1 MNLPKIR
8 ILIIGN
14 SKAGKTSIINRII
27 NHNFLR
33 KTSETKDVEFHYLT
47 YQNLKREIIKN
58 KEQQP
63 IYQGEIVDSDVYL
76 IEIIDT

>member
-27 NHNFLR
+27 NHTFLR
-33 KTSETKDVEFHYLT
+33 KTLETKDVEFHYLT
-47 YQNLKREIIKN
+47 YQNLKREILKN
-58 KEQQP
+58 KDQQP
-63 IYQGEIVDSDVYL
+63 IYQGEIFDSDVYL

>member
-33 KTSETKDVEFHYLT
+33 KTLETKDVEFHYLT
-47 YQNLKREIIKN
+47 YQNLKREILKN
-58 KEQQP
+58 KDQQP
-63 IYQGEIVDSDVYL
+63 IYQGEIFDSDVYL